1 MTSTHSGW
9 RGRRWCWSVQQTTRQ
24 RVPQCTI
31 AGNRAKQSPTKGAV
45 CRPSRHR
52 LSDEVFPATHE
63 SSNTRGTAE
72 FTTMPRVKR
81 QFKATELW
89 RQRPL
94 HAQRAEGRGAS
105 GAGRPPDH
113 AQRTRGSA
121 RGRANSSSRQRKPLT
136 NQGTTLRR
144 RCGNGARGARLTHSQ
159 AATPGS

>member
-1 MTSTHSGW
+1 MATSSNEETMTSTHSGW

-31 AGNRAKQSPTKGAV
+31 AGNRAEQSPTKGAV

-63 SSNTRGTAE
+63 SGNTRGKAE

-94 HAQRAEGRGAS
+94 HAQRAEGRE
-105 GAGRPPDH
+105 
-113 AQRTRGSA
+113 GSEHVKK
-121 RGRANSSSRQRKPLT
+121 RAEENTWVSTWTGEQLVE
-136 NQGTTLRR
+136 TTQALDEPRHHTAKTVRVRR
-144 RCGNGARGARLTHSQ
+144 S
-159 AATPGS
+159 

>member
-31 AGNRAKQSPTKGAV
+31 AGNRAEQSPTKGAV
-45 CRPSRHR
+45 CKPSRHR
-52 LSDEVFPATHE
+52 LSDEVFPATK
-63 SSNTRGTAE
+63 
-72 FTTMPRVKR
+72 VKR
-81 QFKATELW
+81 QFKATKLW
-89 RQRPL
+89 RLRPL

-113 AQRTRGSA
+113 KQRTRGSA
-121 RGRANSSSRQRKPLT
+121 RGRANSSSSQRKPLT
-136 NQGTTLRR
+136 NQGTTLRK
-144 RCGNGARGARLTHSQ
+144 RCGYGAREARLTHSQ